1 MERSDF
7 TMWTGSSEQLVAHDG
22 PTTDDEDRRVHA
34 WRAEQLQGLGL
45 SRLVAQRF
53 APLVDWHEV
62 AALVARDARPSSL
75 SRSLS
80 QSLFRQAHLDSGR
93 QRGRHDRAAH
103 AIRARSSSSAPWG
116 LPQRSRGSS

>member
-1 MERSDF
+1 
-7 TMWTGSSEQLVAHDG
+7 MWTGSSEQLVAHDG

-62 AALVARDARPSSL
+62 AALVARDCAPELALEIALSEPVPPSPPRFRATARPT
-75 SRSLS
+75 
-80 QSLFRQAHLDSGR
+80 
-93 QRGRHDRAAH
+93 
-103 AIRARSSSSAPWG
+103 
-116 LPQRSRGSS
+116 